1 MTAERNFW
9 TRCKFI
15 FLSHEWYQEIN
26 SLGLCWFHASQVLSG
41 NESTCQ
47 AGAAGSVSRLGRSP
61 GERNVNPLQYSCPEN
76 LMDTRTWWT
85 MSMGSQRVGHNWAT
99 NQYAGFIVIRHLASF
114 LLSHSVPSV
123 NIFIL
128 FIVFLPKI
136 ALDL

>member
-9 TRCKFI
+9 TRYKFI
-15 FLSHEWYQEIN
+15 FLSHQRYQEIN

-41 NESTCQ
+41 KESTCQ
-47 AGAAGSVSRLGRSP
+47 AGAAGSVSGLGRCP
-61 GERNVNPLQYSCPEN
+61 GEGNGNPLQYSCLEN
-76 LMDTRTWWT
+76 LMDTRTWWA

-99 NQYAGFIVIRHLASF
+99 KQHAGFIVIRHLASF
-114 LLSHSVPSV
+114 LLSYSLSSV